1 METTQAQS
9 EAQSTVVLNIEEF
22 RVVMQSVSVACCVCC
37 AASVPVQGAVECS
50 GDPASSEKVEG
61 EGDGEESKGSKGE
74 GQEQSSSRHSE
85 AVEEIQ
91 GRQEEI

>member
-1 METTQAQS
+1 ME
-9 EAQSTVVLNIEEF
+9 
-22 RVVMQSVSVACCVCC
+22 CC
-37 AASVPVQGAVECS
+37 